1 MKILRAAAFLGACL
15 FTVGAFAQ
23 YPSGQTNPGQS
34 GSAPATAPSTTSTQS
49 TSGTGMGQSSTS
61 AGQQSATQAP
71 STSQTPSTSPSTSP
85 STGAQPQTGNDHA
98 QGAGMPSIDE
108 QVSMLSGQ
116 LNLTPDQ
123 QGKAKTILQDQHTQA
138 MTIVNDSTLSRDDK
152 MQKIHSIRTSTI
164 SKMRD
169 MLNDDQKTKFDTMV
183 QQQNDRMRQMQQQG
197 GSTPS
202 SNTSAPP
209 K

>member
-1 MKILRAAAFLGACL
+1 
-15 FTVGAFAQ
+15 
-23 YPSGQTNPGQS
+23 
-34 GSAPATAPSTTSTQS
+34 
-49 TSGTGMGQSSTS
+49 MGQNSTS
-61 AGQQSATQAP
+61 AGQQSTTQAP
-71 STSQTPSTSPSTSP
+71 STSQTPSTSP

-98 QGAGMPSIDE
+98 QGAGMPSIDD

-197 GSTPS
+197 GSNPS
-202 SNTSAPP
+202 NSNTSAPP